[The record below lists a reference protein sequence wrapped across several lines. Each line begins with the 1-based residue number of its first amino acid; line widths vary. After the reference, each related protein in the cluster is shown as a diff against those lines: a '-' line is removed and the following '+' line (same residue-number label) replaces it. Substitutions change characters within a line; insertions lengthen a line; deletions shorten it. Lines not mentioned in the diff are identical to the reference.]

1 MNNNC
6 PTILLSVALL
16 VSGRVAPESR
26 AGNRVELPTGSWKER
41 WKPPPNL
48 ALAGDRFISHST
60 WNWIEDAMANLDCNK
75 VCAWTPDDYQV
86 SKVLQESFFNGLDA
100 QHTAQGVT
108 VDNLRLN
115 GKPVNRA
122 ADANLSVRQ
131 YVSGVRFGQA
141 AK

>member
-1 MNNNC
+1 M
-6 PTILLSVALL
+6 
-16 VSGRVAPESR
+16 
-26 AGNRVELPTGSWKER
+26 
-41 WKPPPNL
+41 
-48 ALAGDRFISHST
+48 
-60 WNWIEDAMANLDCNK
+60 
-75 VCAWTPDDYQV
+75 
-86 SKVLQESFFNGLDA
+86 LQESFFNGLDA